1 MNSSPQNSILR
12 FPDVVSAHIFG
23 FLSTSELGIFG
34 GANTKTHK
42 NTRVATFLRATYSTI
57 QERPAFKV
65 LKEGWKEHRTLKGIV
80 SKLCDKR
87 GKNPAWNEWL
97 PEIADTSSLE
107 SFNYSIRW
115 LRDGYEDDEHWAMS
129 IVPGSNRNGC
139 VWTEDERKYVDQ
151 WLLEYD
157 EYYKDLHDYDLVTL

>member
-1 MNSSPQNSILR
+1 MAMSIENPITDL
-12 FPDVVSAHIFG
+12 PNVVSAHIFG
-23 FLSTSELGIFG
+23 FLPTSKLGILG
-34 GANTKTHK
+34 MANTTAHK
-42 NTRVATFLRATYSTI
+42 NTRAATFLRATHSTI
-57 QERPAFKV
+57 QERSAFKV
-65 LKEGWKEHRTLKGIV
+65 LKEGWKEHRTLEGIV
-80 SKLCDKR
+80 AKLCDKR
-87 GKNPAWNEWL
+87 GKNPDWSEWL

-139 VWTEDERKYVDQ
+139 VLTEDERKYVDL

-157 EYYKDLHDYDLVTL
+157 EYYIDLHDDDLVFS